1 MISNP
6 IERIETT
13 LDFLI
18 YELGWA
24 FLYYYTAQTIAY
36 ESRENENLLDNKLF
50 FSAFFGS
57 TDDAILILS
66 RLVIDNKNSI
76 NMDYLLNLVEN
87 NCDLLPI
94 SSKANVLSAVKEH
107 RIQLD
112 NMEPL
117 VNKIKRERD
126 KKLAHADRVR
136 VNNPENNLS
145 NPTFYMEE
153 VGNFLHGLIDIVNTY
168 NKFLSRSIVDMSN
181 LIEETQ
187 LDVNS
192 VLSNFL
198 DSQNSK
204 SS

>member
-1 MISNP
+1 MMPNP
-6 IERIETT
+6 TEKINTT

-18 YELGWA
+18 YELGWG
-24 FLYYYTAQTIAY
+24 FLYYYTAQTIVY
-36 ESRENENLLDNKLF
+36 ESRENEKLLDNKLF
-50 FSAFFGS
+50 FSALFAS

-66 RLVIDNKNSI
+66 RLVIPNKNSI
-76 NMDYLLNLVEN
+76 IVDYLLNLIEN

-94 SSKANVLSAVKEH
+94 NSKTKVLSAVRKH
-107 RIQLD
+107 RIQLGD
-112 NMEPL
+112 MKPFIK
-117 VNKIKRERD
+117 KIKRERD
-126 KKLAHADRVR
+126 KKLANADRVQ

-153 VGNFLHGLIDIVNTY
+153 VGNFLHDLVDIVNTY